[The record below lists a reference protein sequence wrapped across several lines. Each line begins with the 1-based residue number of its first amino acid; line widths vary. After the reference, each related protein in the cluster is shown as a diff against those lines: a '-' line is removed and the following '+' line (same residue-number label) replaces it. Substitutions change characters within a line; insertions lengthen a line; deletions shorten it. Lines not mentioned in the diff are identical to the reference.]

1 MTLSIRG
8 FARPT
13 LPMALLAV
21 LTLAALA
28 LPARSDAAQGS
39 CPTFSVLHND
49 TIGKLKL
56 RAGTYDIL
64 IGNER
69 KLSCASA
76 SKLLSEFL
84 EDYDGVLPNGWRVQ
98 ARKSRFVQP
107 STGDAFRV
115 SRVGKSGGGGG
126 GGTGGGGT
134 HPSDGRA
141 CPAPFTVQHD
151 DMIGKL
157 KLPAGEYRVT
167 LLSTGRLSCTR
178 ASKKFAKFL
187 GMSDVPAG
195 WNVDPKTATFKKSR
209 GYGFRVKP
217 YV

>member
-1 MTLSIRG
+1 
-8 FARPT
+8 
-13 LPMALLAV
+13 MALLAV
-21 LTLAALA
+21 LTLVALA
-28 LPARSDAAQGS
+28 LPARSDAAQAA
-39 CPTFSVLHND
+39 CPTFSVLHDD

-69 KLSCASA
+69 KLSCAAA
-76 SKLLSEFL
+76 SKLLTEFL

-115 SRVGKSGGGGG
+115 SRVGKGGVDGGAG
-126 GGTGGGGT
+126 VAT
-134 HPSDGRA
+134 HPSNGRA
-141 CPAPFTVQHD
+141 CAAPFTVEHD
-151 DMIGKL
+151 DTIGTL

-167 LLSTGRLSCTR
+167 LLSTGRLTCTR

-187 GMSDVPAG
+187 GMSNVAAG
-195 WNVDPKTATFKKSR
+195 WKLDVKTATFQKSR